1 MHAHVW
7 ASRMAGAH
15 RLLLSRLG
23 LHRVGLRG
31 PAGRHCRRRD
41 QSAGRSHPAL
51 HRSMMHI
58 SHACACGSTSS
69 RPRHTSLK
77 SAHNIHT
84 AGPFYPLLRTDELGL
99 VAPHAP
105 LARLRGRRQEQVGSG
120 RGQFARLRLLVRRMA
135 RARIRHQRTHPQ
147 ATDAHPHQRST
158 PPPATTDQS
167 QGCVLQSHSMQLH
180 QFTQNCKPAAAP
192 RAGGGATPDTRVYI
206 SVNNILSA
214 RENLYS

>member
-192 RAGGGATPDTRVYI
+192 RAGGGATPDTCIY
-206 SVNNILSA
+206 LCEQYAAA
-214 RENLYS
+214 RASER